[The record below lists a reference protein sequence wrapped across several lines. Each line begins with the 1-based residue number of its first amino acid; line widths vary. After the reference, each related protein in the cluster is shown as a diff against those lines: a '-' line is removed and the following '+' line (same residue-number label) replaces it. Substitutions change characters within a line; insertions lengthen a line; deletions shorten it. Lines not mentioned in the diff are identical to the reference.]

1 MNTSLQ
7 ALLRPLGRHGD
18 VVLVLLVVGVLAIL
32 FAPIPPRLLD
42 FLLVTNFSLALLVLL
57 LTFYVRRPVEFSTF
71 PSLLL
76 IATLFRLSLNVATT
90 RLILTE
96 AEAGH
101 VIDAV
106 GAHVVGGNYVVGLI
120 VFIILVVVQYVV
132 VTSGA
137 QRVSEVAARFTL
149 DSMPG
154 QQMSIDADLNMGFID
169 QKEAMRRRRALE
181 QESSF
186 YGAMDGASKFVK
198 GDAIAGILILL
209 VNIIGGLVLG
219 VMQQGMSWA
228 EALQRY
234 TLLTI
239 GDGIVTQVP
248 ALVISVGT
256 GIIVTRSGSDGY
268 LSREVFA
275 QVTSS
280 AKALGLVLL
289 ALLVLALVPGLP
301 AVPLLALALL
311 FAAATWAAARRP
323 AAAGAGADG
332 EGAAQA
338 TAGAAAGA
346 AGDGAAGAKDA
357 WPDLHPVELRLGAT
371 LAGLA
376 REPAAQALSARI
388 DQFRRQ
394 FLDERGMALP
404 PVRVASVAR
413 LPANGY
419 ELAVFGVPVGKGELL
434 LDKTLA
440 IHVSGDTRSIPG
452 VVTREPTYGL
462 PAVWVGSEHRDAA
475 RAAKFTLVDPETVLM
490 THLGELLRQ
499 QAATLLTRAETD
511 KLLQRV
517 RDGQPGLVEEFIPT
531 LLSVGD
537 VQKVLQSLLR
547 EKVSIRHLDAICETL
562 ADVARHSKD
571 VPVLA
576 DAVRQRLGPSI
587 CQALVGDAAALQVL
601 TLEPTLE
608 QHLAEAARGGPGAA
622 PAGLDPR
629 LAEQLVAQM
638 AASVE
643 QMMKSNLM
651 PVLLCAQEL
660 RRHVKALSERT
671 LPHLVV
677 LGLAEVPNSVPLKS
691 FGVVAL
697 RTAAAR

>member
-1 MNTSLQ
+1 MNASLQ

-42 FLLVTNFSLALLVLL
+42 FLLVTNFSLALLLLL
-57 LTFYVRRPVEFSTF
+57 LTFYVRRPVDFSTF

-96 AEAGH
+96 GEAGH

-323 AAAGAGADG
+323 ASAGAGADG
-332 EGAAQA
+332 DSAAQA
-338 TAGAAAGA
+338 AAGAAAGT
-346 AGDGAAGAKDA
+346 AGEGSAGAKDA

-371 LAGLA
+371 LAALA
-376 REPAAQALSARI
+376 REPAAQALSTRI

-404 PVRVASVAR
+404 PVRLAAVAR
-413 LPANGY
+413 LQPNGY
-419 ELAVFGVPVGKGELL
+419 ELAVFGVPAGKGELL

-576 DAVRQRLGPSI
+576 DAVRQRLGASI

-608 QHLAEAARGGPGAA
+608 QQLAEAARGGPGAA

>member
-1 MNTSLQ
+1 MNAPLQ

-42 FLLVTNFSLALLVLL
+42 FLLVTNFSLALLLLL
-57 LTFYVRRPVEFSTF
+57 LTFYVRRPVDFSTF

-96 AEAGH
+96 GEAGH

-311 FAAATWAAARRP
+311 FAAATWAAARRSV
-323 AAAGAGADG
+323 AADG
-332 EGAAQA
+332 R
-338 TAGAAAGA
+338 A
-346 AGDGAAGAKDA
+346 AGDGAAPAAADAAAAGDGTAGTKDA

-371 LAGLA
+371 LAALA
-376 REPAAQALSARI
+376 REPAAQALSTRI

-404 PVRVASVAR
+404 PVRLAAVAR
-413 LPANGY
+413 LQPNGY

-576 DAVRQRLGPSI
+576 DAVRQRLGASI

-608 QHLAEAARGGPGAA
+608 QQLAEAARGGPGAA

>member
-1 MNTSLQ
+1 MNASLQ

-42 FLLVTNFSLALLVLL
+42 FLLVTNFSLALLLLL
-57 LTFYVRRPVEFSTF
+57 LTFYVRRPVDFSTF

-96 AEAGH
+96 GEAGH

-289 ALLVLALVPGLP
+289 ALLVLALMPGLP

-311 FAAATWAAARRP
+311 FAAATWAAARRSV
-323 AAAGAGADG
+323 AADG
-332 EGAAQA
+332 R
-338 TAGAAAGA
+338 A
-346 AGDGAAGAKDA
+346 AGDGAAPAAADAAAAGDGTAGTKDA

-371 LAGLA
+371 LAALA
-376 REPAAQALSARI
+376 REPAAQALSTRI

-404 PVRVASVAR
+404 PVRLAAVAR
-413 LPANGY
+413 LQPNGY

-576 DAVRQRLGPSI
+576 DAVRQRLGASI

-608 QHLAEAARGGPGAA
+608 QQLAEAARGGPGAA